1 MHLIIKNI
9 KIINKHN
16 LLKCCFLL
24 LMNFILL
31 NTKCYSQKEEI
42 YDEIGVIL
50 NVERVGTI
58 EIPIVIDNQIAYLP
72 VKEIFDFLKIKNTQS
87 LQLEQIEGFFINP
100 QSRFLIDKYKNQI
113 VYLDKTYPLKPN
125 DLLKTETGI
134 YLKIDYFGKIF
145 GLDCSFNFRNLSV
158 TMNTKIELPT
168 IKEMQQEILRQNIS
182 KLQGEKKVD
191 TVIKRTFPK
200 FQIGMADWALFST
213 QTQGY
218 STNVRL
224 NLALGAVFF
233 GGETNVYLNMN
244 STSPIKAEEQFYRWR
259 YVNNDIT
266 ALKQITLGTIFTPTI
281 ATTYAP
287 ITGIQISNTPS
298 NFRRSFGTYT
308 ISDKTEPGW
317 TVELYMNNVLVNYT
331 KADASGFFTF
341 EVPLVYGNSE
351 VKLKHYGP
359 WGEVRTSEKQ
369 ILIPFNFLP
378 KNQYEYTFTSGII
391 QDEDHTSLTR
401 AIINYGLTRRV
412 TIGAGVEMLS
422 TVNGGKPM
430 PFINTSIRL
439 GSNMLF
445 SGEHVSGIISRGIF
459 SYNLPSNIRLE
470 LNYSKYEKN
479 QTAIRSGKNSS
490 NNYLEERK
498 LVAIVPI
505 KTKLF
510 SSFTRLTLNQLVLP
524 TTTFNTAELMISSI
538 IANLSV
544 NLATN
549 MSYTDPAQ
557 KIFTSNLSATTRL
570 PKGIRFTPLVQYDY
584 TLHNFLRLRSEF
596 EKNITTKGFLN
607 FTFERDLVKKENY
620 YSIGFR
626 YNFSFTQFSFFG
638 RKTSD
643 NITVTEAVNGSL
655 LYNQDSKKFITSS
668 QNNVGRGGFIIQPF
682 LDVNANGK
690 KDKGEPKVNSLGI
703 KVNAGRTVLN
713 IKDSNYNVVGLEA
726 YNSYYINVEKDA
738 FDNIAWKVKNPSIKA
753 IVEPNHLKLIEVPI
767 LVMGEVSGKVNL
779 QNSQGNK
786 GIGRIIVNIYNSN
799 DVFITRILTESDG
812 YFSYLGLTPGN
823 YYLEVDENQLDKLK
837 FKSTSSKI
845 NFQIKPSK
853 EGDII
858 DNINIQL
865 YGSKNNLPE

>member
-1 MHLIIKNI
+1 MSATKQTTIKCSVI
-9 KIINKHN
+9 
-16 LLKCCFLL
+16 L
-24 LMNFILL
+24 LMSFIFL
-31 NTKCYSQKEEI
+31 NTIGYSQKEENF
-42 YDEIGVIL
+42 DEIGVVL
-50 NVERVGTI
+50 NVERIGNI
-58 EIPIVIDNQIAYLP
+58 EISIVIIDQIAYLP
-72 VKEIFDFLKIKNTQS
+72 VKEIFDFLKIKNTLS
-87 LQLEQIEGFFINP
+87 LQLEQVEGFFINP
-100 QSRFLIDKYKNQI
+100 QSRFIIDKYKNQI
-113 VYLDKTYPLKPN
+113 IYLDKIYPLKPN
-125 DLLKTETGI
+125 DIIKTETGI
-134 YLKIDYFGKIF
+134 YLKLDYFGKVF

-168 IKEMQQEILRQNIS
+168 IKEMQQEVLRQNIS

-200 FQIGMADWALFST
+200 FQVGMADWALFST
-213 QTQGY
+213 QTSGFP
-218 STNVRL
+218 TNVRL
-224 NLALGAVFF
+224 NLALGAVVL
-233 GGETNVYLNMN
+233 GGETNAYLNMN
-244 STSPIKAEEQFYRWR
+244 SNLPIKAEEQFYRWR
-259 YVNNDIT
+259 YVNNDF
-266 ALKQITLGTIFTPTI
+266 APLRQITLGTIFTATI

-359 WGEVRTSEKQ
+359 WGEVRTNEKQ

-378 KNQYEYTFTSGII
+378 KNQYEYTLSSGII
-391 QDEDHTSLTR
+391 QDDDHTKLTR
-401 AIINYGLTRRV
+401 AVINYGLTRRV

-422 TVNGGKPM
+422 TISGGKPM

-439 GSNMLF
+439 GSNLLF
-445 SGEHVSGIISRGIF
+445 SGEHVSGVISRGIF
-459 SYNLPSNIRLE
+459 SYNLPSNIRVE
-470 LNYSKYEKN
+470 LNYAKYEKN

-498 LVAIVPI
+498 FIAIVPI

-510 SSFTRLTLNQLVLP
+510 SSFTRLTINQLVLP

-538 IANLSV
+538 VSNLSV

-549 MSYTDPAQ
+549 LSYTDPAQ
-557 KIFTSNLSATTRL
+557 KIFTSNLSVTTRL
-570 PKGIRFTPLVQYDY
+570 PKGIRFTPLIQYDY
-584 TLHNFLRLRSEF
+584 TQHNFLRLRSEF

-607 FTFERDLVKKENY
+607 FTFERDLVKKESF

-626 YNFSFTQFSFFG
+626 YNFSFAQFSFFG
-638 RKTSD
+638 RKTRESL
-643 NITVTEAVNGSL
+643 VLTEAVNGSL
-655 LYNQDSKKFITSS
+655 LYNQDSKKFITSN

-682 LDVNANGK
+682 LDINANGK
-690 KDKGEPKVNSLGI
+690 KDIGEPKVNSLGI

-726 YNSYYINVEKDA
+726 YNSYFIHVEKDV
-738 FDNIAWKVKNPSIKA
+738 FDNIAWKVKNPSIKV

-779 QNSQGNK
+779 QNKQGNK

-799 DVFITRILTESDG
+799 GVFVNRVLTEADG
-812 YFSYLGLTPGN
+812 YFSYIGLIPDN
-823 YYLEVDENQLDKLK
+823 YYLEVDERQLEKLK
-837 FKSTSSKI
+837 FKTTTSKI

-865 YGSKNNLPE
+865 YNSNNLIPE

>member
-1 MHLIIKNI
+1 MLLIN
-9 KIINKHN
+9 
-16 LLKCCFLL
+16 FLL
-24 LMNFILL
+24 ISN
-31 NTKCYSQKEEI
+31 KSYSQKEEI

-50 NVERVGTI
+50 NVERVGNI
-58 EIPIVIDNQIAYLP
+58 EIPIVINNQIAYLP
-72 VKEIFDFLKIKNTQS
+72 VKEIFDFLKIKNTLS

-100 QSRFLIDKYKNQI
+100 QSRFIIDKYKNQI
-113 VYLDKTYPLKPN
+113 IYQDKIYTLNPT
-125 DLLKTETGI
+125 DLIKTETGI
-134 YLKIDYFGKIF
+134 YLKLDYFGKVF

-168 IKEMQQEILRQNIS
+168 IKEMQQEILRQNINR
-182 KLQGEKKVD
+182 LQGEKKVD
-191 TVIKRTFPK
+191 TIIKRTFPK

-213 QTQGY
+213 QSQGY
-218 STNVRL
+218 ATNVRL
-224 NLALGAVFF
+224 NLSLGAVVF
-233 GGETNVYLNMN
+233 GGETNAYLNMN
-244 STSPIKAEEQFYRWR
+244 STLPIKAEEQFYSWR
-259 YVNNDIT
+259 YVNNDF
-266 ALKQITLGTIFTPTI
+266 APLRQITLGTLSTPTI

-287 ITGIQISNTPS
+287 ITGIQVSNSPS

-341 EVPLVYGNSE
+341 EVPLVYGSSE

-378 KNQYEYTFTSGII
+378 KNQYEYTLTSGII
-391 QDEDHTSLTR
+391 QDDDQTKLTR
-401 AIINYGLTRRV
+401 AVINYGLTRRV

-439 GSNMLF
+439 GSNLLF

-490 NNYLEERK
+490 NNFLEERK
-498 LVAIVPI
+498 FVAIVPI

-510 SSFTRLTLNQLVLP
+510 SSFTRLTINQLLLP

-538 IANLSV
+538 VANLSV

-549 MSYTDPAQ
+549 ISYTDPAQ
-557 KIFTSNLSATTRL
+557 KIFTTNLSVTTML
-570 PKGIRFTPLVQYDY
+570 PKGIRFTPLIQYDY
-584 TLHNFLRLRSEF
+584 SQNNFLRVRSEF
-596 EKNITTKGFLN
+596 EKNITNKGFLN
-607 FTFERDLVKKENY
+607 FTFERDLLKKENFF
-620 YSIGFR
+620 SLGFR
-626 YNFSFTQFSFFG
+626 YNFSFAQFSFFG
-638 RKTSD
+638 RKTKD
-643 NITVTEAVNGSL
+643 NLTLTEAVNGSL
-655 LYNQDSKKFITSS
+655 LYNQESKKFITSP

-682 LDVNANGK
+682 LDINANGK
-690 KDKGEPKVNSLGI
+690 KDIGEPKVNSLGI
-703 KVNAGRTVLN
+703 KVNAGTTVLN

-726 YNSYYINVEKDA
+726 YNSYFINVEKDA
-738 FDNIAWKVKNPSIKA
+738 FDNIAWKVKNPSIKVV
-753 IVEPNHLKLIEVPI
+753 VEPNHLKLIEVPI

-779 QNSQGNK
+779 QNNQGNK

-799 DVFITRILTESDG
+799 GVFINRVLTEADG
-812 YFSYLGLTPGN
+812 YFSYLGLTPGS
-823 YYLEVDENQLDKLK
+823 YYLETDDKQLQKLK
-837 FKSTSSKI
+837 FKTATSKI
-845 NFQIKPSK
+845 YFQIKPSK

-858 DNINIQL
+858 NNINIQL
-865 YGSKNNLPE
+865 MGSNATIFE

>member
-1 MHLIIKNI
+1 MYLLIKNI

-16 LLKCCFLL
+16 FIKCCFLL
-24 LMNFILL
+24 MMNFILL
-31 NTKCYSQKEEI
+31 NNKSYSQKEEI

-50 NVERVGTI
+50 NVERVGNI

-213 QTQGY
+213 QSQGY

-224 NLALGAVFF
+224 NLALGAVLF

-570 PKGIRFTPLVQYDY
+570 PKGIRFTPLLQYDY

-626 YNFSFTQFSFFG
+626 YNFSFAQFSFFG

-643 NITVTEAVNGSL
+643 NITLTEAVNGSL

-668 QNNVGRGGFIIQPF
+668 QNSVGRGGLIIQPF

-703 KVNAGRTVLN
+703 KINAGRTVLN

-726 YNSYYINVEKDA
+726 YNSYYINVEKDV
-738 FDNIAWKVKNPSIKA
+738 FDNIAWKVKNPSIKV
-753 IVEPNHLKLIEVPI
+753 IIEPNHLKLIEVPI

-779 QNSQGNK
+779 QNSQANK

-799 DVFITRILTESDG
+799 GVFITRILTESDG